1 MDTLSLD
8 LLGLVFS
15 NLDALTLCKLAKV
28 SKDFSNVAYRDDVW
42 IEVHGSQR
50 LDTMALV
57 AALVTDL
64 NIGRE
69 MLDRTRKD
77 AIDKISDCN
86 SNPFRCFTAE
96 NYVRH
101 LADLARV
108 QWTQAAR
115 VVDSRE
121 LDLSIAYRIL
131 GLPFKLRQE
140 LCNNWAKHGA
150 LVESGQYRI
159 QTWAMYDARAWE
171 IREPP
176 RKSLAKHYGVEKCC
190 AMAVRLGFP

>member
-28 SKDFSNVAYRDDVW
+28 SKDFYNVAYRDDVW
-42 IEVHGSQR
+42 IEVQGSQR

-176 RKSLAKHYGVEKCC
+176 RKSPAKNYGVEKCC

>member
-1 MDTLSLD
+1 
-8 LLGLVFS
+8 
-15 NLDALTLCKLAKV
+15 
-28 SKDFSNVAYRDDVW
+28 
-42 IEVHGSQR
+42 
-50 LDTMALV
+50 MALV
-57 AALVTDL
+57 AAMVTDL
-64 NIGRE
+64 NISRA
-69 MLDRTRKD
+69 MLVWARKD

-176 RKSLAKHYGVEKCC
+176 RKSLAKNYGVEKCC

>member
-57 AALVTDL
+57 AALVADL

-69 MLDRTRKD
+69 MLERTRKD

-86 SNPFRCFTAE
+86 SDPFRDVNAE

-131 GLPFKLRQE
+131 GLPFKLRKE
-140 LCNNWAKHGA
+140 LCKNWARIGS

-159 QTWAMYDARAWE
+159 ITWAAMDARAWE

-176 RKSLAKHYGVEKCC
+176 SKSLAKNYGVEKCC

>member
-8 LLGLVFS
+8 LLGQVFK
-15 NLDALTLCKLAKV
+15 NLDAFTLCQLAKV
-28 SKDFSNVAYRDDVW
+28 SKDFSTVAYDDDVW

-50 LDTMALV
+50 LDTMASV
-57 AALVTDL
+57 AALVADL
-64 NIGRE
+64 NISRE
-69 MLDRTRKD
+69 MLDRIRKD
-77 AIDKISDCN
+77 ALDKISDCN
-86 SNPFRCFTAE
+86 SDPFRCFTSE

-108 QWTQAAR
+108 QWTQAVR

-140 LCNNWAKHGA
+140 LCKNWAKIGA

-159 QTWAMYDARAWE
+159 KTWAAMDARVWE
-171 IREPP
+171 NREPP
-176 RKSLAKHYGVEKCC
+176 RKSIAKTYGVEKCC

>member
-28 SKDFSNVAYRDDVW
+28 SKDFYNVAYRDDVW
-42 IEVHGSQR
+42 VEVQGSQR

-131 GLPFKLRQE
+131 GLPFKLRQK

-159 QTWAMYDARAWE
+159 QTWAMYEARAWE

-176 RKSLAKHYGVEKCC
+176 RKSPAKNYGVEKCC